1 MNSPLILKLSIS
13 YDYKLTSIGE
23 AFYTQS
29 GLINLS
35 GSREVGV
42 WIKRIIGFENFVRNF
57 NHLIRK
63 TTEGIEEEEDYE
75 CTVDTVPKSIVKFS
89 GGADYNFVRVLK
101 KISYKDGNLKVSVQI
116 STNPKY
122 DIKWENVT
130 IGLKVNKFEGVI
142 KTENKYRILE
152 NDGGLVQLKT
162 EDISSGERR
171 IVKCIFGGVQR
182 QDDVGVFLRMYGEGG
197 LGGMIEI
204 KCEGAEVIE
213 DRRIRVSV
221 KA

>member
-1 MNSPLILKLSIS
+1 M
-13 YDYKLTSIGE
+13 GE

-57 NHLIRK
+57 NYLIRK
-63 TTEGIEEEEDYE
+63 TTKGIEEEEEENYE

-130 IGLKVNKFEGVI
+130 IGLKVDKFEGVI

-171 IVKCIFGGVQR
+171 IIKCIFKGVGR

-197 LGGMIEI
+197 VGGEIEVE
-204 KCEGAEVIE
+204 CEGAEVIE